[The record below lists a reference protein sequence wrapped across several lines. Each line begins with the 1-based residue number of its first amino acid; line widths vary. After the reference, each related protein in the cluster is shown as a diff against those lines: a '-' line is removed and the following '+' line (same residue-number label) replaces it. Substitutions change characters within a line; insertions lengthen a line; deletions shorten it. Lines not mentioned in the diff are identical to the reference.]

1 MLSRRRNNNC
11 SCKRDDND
19 NDDEDED
26 DLRKFCLSEI
36 IVKPSTA
43 FAIEELTMNYL
54 FQLR

>member
-11 SCKRDDND
+11 FCQRDDND
-19 NDDEDED
+19 DDDED

-36 IVKPSTA
+36 IVKRSTA

>member
-11 SCKRDDND
+11 SCQRDDND
-19 NDDEDED
+19 DDDDVED

-36 IVKPSTA
+36 IVKRSTA
-43 FAIEELTMNYL
+43 FANEELTMNYL